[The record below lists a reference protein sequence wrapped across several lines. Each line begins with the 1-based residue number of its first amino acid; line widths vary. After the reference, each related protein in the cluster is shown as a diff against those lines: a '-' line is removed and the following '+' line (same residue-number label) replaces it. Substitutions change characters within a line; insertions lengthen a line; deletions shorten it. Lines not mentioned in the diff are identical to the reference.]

1 MGNSLE
7 FVIWYV
13 SLSLEIW
20 SLVYLQIF
28 VCWYFISFPSGI
40 PVICVL
46 NFHTV
51 SYTSLTLFYFYHSDF
66 QPVFFTS
73 SLLILYFALLWT
85 APKPV
90 SWILNFG
97 YNLFFIS
104 RSSIWL
110 KKRFTYLSGSLLLCS
125 FSLVSVTRGYSFL
138 WAGLLIAVTSR
149 CGERALG
156 CMGFRGCGSRA
167 LERWLVIVAHRFSC
181 SAICGILLG
190 QGLNL
195 CPLCWQAHS

>member
-1 MGNSLE
+1 ME
-7 FVIWYV
+7 FSV
-13 SLSLEIW
+13 SSNIRLL
-20 SLVYLQIF
+20 IF
-28 VCWYFISFPSGI
+28 HLISFWNSSY
-40 PVICVL
+40 ICVKFSRCIL
-46 NFHTV
+46 YF
-51 SYTSLTLFYFYHSDF
+51 SYTVLFLPLDF
-66 QPVFFTS
+66 QLVFFTS

-125 FSLVSVTRGYSFL
+125 FSLVSVTRGYCFL

-149 CGERALG
+149 GGERALG

-167 LERWLVIVAHRFSC
+167 LEHWLVIVAHRFSC